1 MSNKPKKIPITIDRA
16 RTIIVNL
23 VVSCL
28 EGHVTF
34 LSSPITSDKKLIG
47 AKPLPES
54 FGGCVANYYLF
65 SLKVFLSLQD
75 GQNFLSSSLPSV
87 FLLFFSV

>member
-1 MSNKPKKIPITIDRA
+1 MIDRVS
-16 RTIIVNL
+16 TMIVNL
-23 VVSCL
+23 VDSCL
-28 EGHVTF
+28 EGQVTF
-34 LSSPITSDKKLIG
+34 LSSPITSERKLIG
-47 AKPLPES
+47 ANPLPES

-65 SLKVFLSLQD
+65 SLKVFLSLHE